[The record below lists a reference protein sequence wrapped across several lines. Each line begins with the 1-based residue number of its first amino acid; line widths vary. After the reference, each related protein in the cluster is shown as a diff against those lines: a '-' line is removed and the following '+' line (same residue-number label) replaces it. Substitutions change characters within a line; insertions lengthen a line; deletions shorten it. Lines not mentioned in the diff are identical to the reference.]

1 MYILSSSYL
10 QLLVMKLVSVILHI
24 ASYKWESICEWIIEK
39 RKIQLLTDN
48 LEAMSKIHSYY
59 IANSKSELPNYSKDE
74 PLKNFVQF

>member
-1 MYILSSSYL
+1 MVGKRRTQLS
-10 QLLVMKLVSVILHI
+10 
-24 ASYKWESICEWIIEK
+24 
-39 RKIQLLTDN
+39 TDN